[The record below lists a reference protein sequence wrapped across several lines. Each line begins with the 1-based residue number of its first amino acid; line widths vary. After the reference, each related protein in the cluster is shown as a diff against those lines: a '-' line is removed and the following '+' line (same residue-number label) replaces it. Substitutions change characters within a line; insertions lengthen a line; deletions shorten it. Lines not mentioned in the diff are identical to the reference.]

1 MSPPPDAATL
11 AGWLDGICSARG
23 VTPAAPT
30 TPGVEVVRREAGGR
44 SWLFAINHSGTEAT
58 VPTAA
63 GPVTVAPGAVVVV
76 PENRHAHD
84 PAA

>member
-63 GPVTVAPGAVVVV
+63 GWTATSRRGLSSWTSP
-76 PENRHAHD
+76 R
-84 PAA
+84 